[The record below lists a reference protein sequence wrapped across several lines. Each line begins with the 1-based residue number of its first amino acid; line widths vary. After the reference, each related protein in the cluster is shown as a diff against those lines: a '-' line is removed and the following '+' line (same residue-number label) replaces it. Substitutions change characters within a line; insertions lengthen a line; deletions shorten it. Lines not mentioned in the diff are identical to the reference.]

1 MPANK
6 LLTGNIPLAIDD
18 EGILLVAVTGE
29 SPGGTSS
36 VDETP
41 FAAGVSAGTPIM
53 AYDPTSG
60 DLVICETEPGTRIL
74 AVSGESASSV
84 VDETPF
90 SAGVSAG
97 TPLMGYDPTSG
108 ELLIARLS
116 PGTRVLEVVGTFSAA
131 PPASST
137 ASIPARQTVGSTSG
151 SILAANALRKGC
163 GVQNVSTVP
172 VYLGLGQ
179 DPTATAYHIALPAG
193 GSSNDGSS
201 PVWDGTFSG
210 VLWQGAVN
218 AITAAGGGAV
228 VVTELT

>member
-84 VDETPF
+84 VDETAF

-97 TPLMGYDPTSG
+97 TPIMGYDPTSG
-108 ELLIARLS
+108 ELLVAQLL
-116 PGTRVLEVVGTFSAA
+116 PGTRVLEVAA
-131 PPASST
+131 ATSPPTSTT
-137 ASIPARQTVGSTSG
+137 ASVPTRQTVGSTSG
-151 SILAANALRKGC
+151 SILAANGARKGC
-163 GVQNVSTVP
+163 SVQNVGTVP
-172 VYLGLGQ
+172 VLLGFGQ
-179 DPTATAYHIALPAG
+179 VPTATAYHLALPAG

-201 PVWDGTFSG
+201 QPWDGTFSG

>member
-53 AYDPTSG
+53 
-60 DLVICETEPGTRIL
+60 
-74 AVSGESASSV
+74 
-84 VDETPF
+84 
-90 SAGVSAG
+90 
-97 TPLMGYDPTSG
+97 GYDPTSG
-108 ELLIARLS
+108 ELLIAQLL
-116 PGTRVLEVVGTFSAA
+116 PGTRVLEVATS
-131 PPASST
+131 PPTSTT
-137 ASIPARQTVGSTSG
+137 ASVPTRQTVGSTSG
-151 SILAANALRKGC
+151 SILAANGARKGC
-163 GVQNVSTVP
+163 SVQNVGTVP
-172 VYLGLGQ
+172 VLLGFGQ
-179 DPTATAYHIALPAG
+179 VPTATAYHLALPAG

-201 PVWDGTFSG
+201 QPWDGTVSG

-228 VVTELT
+228 VVTEWT